1 MLTGLRNMPR
11 TVWLI
16 GAISLV
22 NDSASEMLY
31 PLIPLYLS
39 SVLLAMEMPV
49 RHIFFCSALP
59 ALFCLALTFSIRE
72 PQKPI
77 VSPPRSG
84 VDWRL
89 SGMPPAFSRYLSMV
103 ALFSLGNSSNLFLL
117 LRAKDLGVPE
127 VQIPLLWGAVSA
139 VATLCSTPLS
149 AFSDRVGRIKMLVVG
164 YGAYAIMYAC
174 LGRLQ
179 HGGPILFLL
188 FACYGIFMAA
198 TEGVEKALVA
208 DIAPANRRGTAFGW
222 FNLTTGIMILPAS
235 LLFGWLYH
243 AASASAAFSVAAACS
258 GLAAMGLLIWVKI
271 PQAIVET

>member
-1 MLTGLRNMPR
+1 
-11 TVWLI
+11 
-16 GAISLV
+16 
-22 NDSASEMLY
+22 
-31 PLIPLYLS
+31 
-39 SVLLAMEMPV
+39 
-49 RHIFFCSALP
+49 
-59 ALFCLALTFSIRE
+59 
-72 PQKPI
+72 
-77 VSPPRSG
+77 
-84 VDWRL
+84 
-89 SGMPPAFSRYLSMV
+89 MV